1 MKQTWKTALM
11 WCLLLTKRLYKKA
24 TFLAILALIPLV
36 AFGYSR
42 IDIGDSGVITV
53 ALSKEQ
59 PQDALAD
66 RLIEELQKEGQLIRY
81 AVYDVPQ
88 RAVDAVRA
96 GHCDAAWVF
105 VADLQ
110 SAVYRYSQNPGN
122 DIPLVK
128 VYEREENVAL
138 MLSREQ
144 LEGKLFEQYAP
155 YVYMH
160 HARKSIPEMADQSDE
175 EILAFYHATTMD
187 NEALFEF
194 AQVDIGGLKEG
205 TRSLHYLMTP
215 VRGLLGIIIML
226 CGLSTAMYYITDS
239 RRGTFSW
246 IPESRRPLAECGC
259 QMVAVMQV
267 SVVSMLSLALIG
279 MGTSWWR
286 ELLVTILY
294 ALCTAVFGMLLRR
307 LCGSLRVLGT
317 LLPLLIVVTLLVCP
331 VFFDLKELGMLQYL
345 FPPSYY
351 INAVYND
358 FWLLITPLYIA
369 VCAAVYW
376 LFGRLF
382 NRT

>member
-24 TFLAILALIPLV
+24 TFLTILVLIPLV
-36 AFGYSR
+36 AFGYSG
-42 IDIGDSGVITV
+42 IDTDDSGIITI
-53 ALSKEQ
+53 ALSKEAS
-59 PQDALAD
+59 QDALAD
-66 RLIEELQKEGQLIRY
+66 QLIEELQSEGQLIRY
-81 AVYDVPQ
+81 TAYDDPE
-88 RAVDAVRA
+88 RAIDAVRA

-110 SAVYRYSQNPGN
+110 SAVYRYGEHPDG
-122 DIPLVK
+122 DTPLVS
-128 VYEREENVAL
+128 VYERQENVAL

-155 YVYMH
+155 YVYIH
-160 HARKSIPEMADQSDE
+160 HARAAIPEMAQWTDE
-175 EILAFYHATTMD
+175 ELLGYYDSTTMD

-205 TRSLHYLMTP
+205 AQALHYLMTP
-215 VRGLLGIIIML
+215 VRGLLGIVIML
-226 CGLSTAMYYITDS
+226 CGLATAMYYITDS

-246 IPESRRPLAECGC
+246 MPESRRPFAELGC
-259 QMVAVMQV
+259 QTVAVVQV
-267 SVVSMLSLALIG
+267 SAVSMISLVLVG
-279 MGTSWWR
+279 LGTVWWR
-286 ELLVTILY
+286 ELLVAVLGT
-294 ALCTAVFGMLLRR
+294 LCTAVFSMMLRR
-307 LCGSLRVLGT
+307 MCGSLRALGT
-317 LLPLLIVVTLLVCP
+317 LLPLLVVVTLLVCP
-331 VFFDLKELGMLQYL
+331 VFFDLKELGTLQYL

-369 VCAAVYW
+369 ACAAVYW